1 MVATVGFIPFLE
13 GSFECRCC
21 FSADPVLRQM
31 RPLAEAGQ
39 QITHEEHPSRGLSG
53 QIIRRDAASE

>member
-1 MVATVGFIPFLE
+1 MIATVGFIPFLE
-13 GSFECRCC
+13 GGFECLCGLA
-21 FSADPVLRQM
+21 ADPVLRQM

-39 QITHEEHPSRGLSG
+39 QVTHEELPSRGLSG